1 MVGEEGGSVDTAKVR
16 CLCPLQG
23 WPPWYQTRAHG
34 SCSWGSQRAQCW
46 SAESRAH
53 GVRQRSAAQPK
64 VSETQAAL
72 LWIYSAC
79 GAAVLWA
86 CNGRGS
92 PVDFWI
98 TLGLFFHCLPQWL
111 LLPLRW
117 LTNLIKWFFI
127 HTLRALPWPYMLILF
142 DMNGLRALHIFK
154 FWLAILSFCHFSH
167 LSLYPKALW
176 ETKDTPSTLW
186 LEIASVIYPISL
198 LTVPLQNSKMN
209 TIPVSSLHLYNEDF
223 LSPIVLS

>member
-1 MVGEEGGSVDTAKVR
+1 MVGEEGGKCGHCQSLLPVSSTGVATMV
-16 CLCPLQG
+16 PNQSPWELQLG
-23 WPPWYQTRAHG
+23 
-34 SCSWGSQRAQCW
+34 
-46 SAESRAH
+46 
-53 GVRQRSAAQPK
+53 QPK
-64 VSETQAAL
+64 STVLECREQSPRCEAAL
-72 LWIYSAC
+72 GSTAQGLRDSGSSPLNLLC
-79 GAAVLWA
+79 LRAAVLWA

-98 TLGLFFHCLPQWL
+98 TSGLFFHCLPQWL

-127 HTLRALPWPYMLILF
+127 HTLRALLWPYMLILF

-154 FWLAILSFCHFSH
+154 FWLAILAFCHFSH
-167 LSLYPKALW
+167 LSLYSKALW
-176 ETKDTPSTLW
+176 GTKDTPSTFW
-186 LEIASVIYPISL
+186 LEIASVIYPVSL

-209 TIPVSSLHLYNEDF
+209 TIPVSPLHLYNEDF